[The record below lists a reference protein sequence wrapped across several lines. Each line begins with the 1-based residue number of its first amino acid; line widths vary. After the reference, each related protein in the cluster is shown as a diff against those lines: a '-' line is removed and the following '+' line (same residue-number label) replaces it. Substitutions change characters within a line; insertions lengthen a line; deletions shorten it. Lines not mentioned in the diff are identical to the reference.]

1 MKYKK
6 HNTFMVPKGYFIILE
21 EKLLKKTKINLNA
34 YGYKIPKNYLNELE
48 KEIIKKTSKKISKRK
63 NNKNLKSSI
72 LALTGIAVSITLF
85 YNIFSSE
92 VPIIIEKEEV
102 FEDFVESYYL
112 EDLNTYEILSML
124 EENDIET
131 TLKYSPKP

>member
-6 HNTFMVPKGYFIILE
+6 HNPFMVPKGYFNILE

-34 YGYKIPKNYLNELE
+34 YGYKTPKDYFKKLE
-48 KEIIKKTSKKISKRK
+48 KEIIKKTFKISKRK
-63 NNKNLKSSI
+63 NNKKLKGSL
-72 LALTGIAVSITLF
+72 LALTGVAASITLF
-85 YNIFSSE
+85 FNIFSSKD
-92 VPIIIEKEEV
+92 PIIIEKEEI

-112 EDLNTYEILSML
+112 EELNTYEILSML
-124 EENDIET
+124 DENNIET

>member
-1 MKYKK
+1 MKYKN
-6 HNTFMVPKGYFIILE
+6 HNPFQVPKGYFNILE

-48 KEIIKKTSKKISKRK
+48 KEIIKKTLKISKRK
-63 NNKNLKSSI
+63 NNKKLKSSI
-72 LALTGIAVSITLF
+72 LALTGIAASITLF
-85 YNIFSSE
+85 YNIFWSE
-92 VPIIIEKEEV
+92 DPIIIEKEEV

-124 EENDIET
+124 DENDIET

>member
-1 MKYKK
+1 MKYKN
-6 HNTFMVPKGYFIILE
+6 HNPFMVPKGYFNILE

-48 KEIIKKTSKKISKRK
+48 KEIIKKTLKISKRR
-63 NNKNLKSSI
+63 NNKKLKSSI
-72 LALTGIAVSITLF
+72 LALTGIAASITLF
-85 YNIFSSE
+85 YNIFWSE
-92 VPIIIEKEEV
+92 DPIIIEKEEV

-124 EENDIET
+124 DENDIET
-131 TLKYSPKP
+131 TLKYSSKP

>member
-1 MKYKK
+1 MKYKN
-6 HNTFMVPKGYFIILE
+6 HNPFQVPKGYFNILE

-34 YGYKIPKNYLNELE
+34 YGYNIPKDYLNELE
-48 KEIIKKTSKKISKRK
+48 KEIIKKTSKISKRK
-63 NNKNLKSSI
+63 NNKKLKSSI

-124 EENDIET
+124 EENDIEI
-131 TLKYSPKP
+131 TLKYTPKP